1 MLRHALPVQIPEP
14 LTETQPAGDH
24 RQAPSRKATP
34 PLPDRPSSLALPVR
48 RWHPRQTSWRPC
60 RRLPLWL
67 ILLVVLTWPGVTPA
81 PAQDEPPELPPP
93 LQILVIGNL
102 QGATVGFGRPER
114 VAPAGLAPFDRPR
127 PAGMPEDPSQAHDPG
142 DPVPAIAWQT
152 PEFIE
157 TWRREPPWATLVIAV
172 GNDHSLYAPTTFLA
186 PGTLEESL
194 IEACRPDVRTLGPL
208 DLIPYRRGGRLPP
221 AVQQR
226 VWSNP
231 RGVNEAP
238 TPFPALQR
246 IEAAGRRIAVLC
258 LISETRLDDLPTR
271 DWGIE
276 GAENPARCL
285 RRLRPALTDIDL
297 GLVVCHLTGTDLR
310 EVLAEADPRLRFL
323 VVEPEPDDLDPPRPR
338 DTRLPGAPYV
348 THHEHPAERPG
359 RRGPHGQAPVALP
372 LPESVTL
379 PRPTPLPSDRR
390 PPVSALP
397 RGLPSPASQPH
408 PDGHSAP
415 RTTLAPQLGST
426 PNTTG
431 SVCFIPRYGTTV
443 IAYRCE
449 RREGAPDWERWHRFS
464 LDLARLGTAGA
475 ARADPGLAAFTKDW
489 RTPRFYL
496 NLKELPTGALYRLS
510 PDFHADLVRQSGR
523 ADLAMV
529 ALTDEPPTDRR
540 GLTPAFLF
548 SRFANRWLRQYELS
562 GTALQTLFFA
572 LGRGTFPLRIGLA
585 GASCTFLGGV
595 PYQWTVQGNPVVD
608 GKRYRVMLDASLY
621 HDPRLAPALT
631 GGRPAGRRG
640 LTLWD
645 AWLELLPQTAH
656 GAPIAEG
663 DRR

>member
-1 MLRHALPVQIPEP
+1 MLGHALPIQILEP
-14 LTETQPAGDH
+14 LTAAKPAANDRH
-24 RQAPSRKATP
+24 ASPRKVIP
-34 PLPDRPSSLALPVR
+34 PLPDGNSPPALPIR
-48 RWHPRQTSWRPC
+48 HWALHLTSWGPC
-60 RRLPLWL
+60 HRLSLCL
-67 ILLVVLTWPGVTPA
+67 ILLMALVWAGVTPA
-81 PAQDEPPELPPP
+81 PAQDEPPEVPPP

-114 VAPAGLAPFDRPR
+114 VAPAGLAPFVRPR
-127 PAGMPEDPSQAHDPG
+127 PAGQPEDPPETHDPG

-157 TWRREPPWATLVIAV
+157 RWRREPPWATLVIAV
-172 GNDHSLYAPTTFLA
+172 GNDHSLHAPTTFLA

-208 DLIPYRRGGRLPP
+208 DLIPYRRGGRLPQ

-238 TPFPALQR
+238 PHFPALQR
-246 IEAAGRRIAVLC
+246 IEVAGRQIAVLC

-285 RRLRPALTDIDL
+285 RRLRSALSDIDL
-297 GLVVCHLTGTDLR
+297 GLVVCHLTSTDLR

-323 VVEPEPDDLDPPRPR
+323 VVEPEPDDPDPPRPQ
-338 DTRLPGAPYV
+338 DIKLQGNPSVTR
-348 THHEHPAERPG
+348 HEPPSERPG
-359 RRGPHGQAPVALP
+359 RRGPSGQPPVALP
-372 LPESVTL
+372 LPRSATF
-379 PRPTPLPSDRR
+379 PRHTPLPSDRR
-390 PPVSALP
+390 PPVS
-397 RGLPSPASQPH
+397 GLSRRFRPSTRQSH
-408 PDGHSAP
+408 PDDLSAP
-415 RTTLAPQLGST
+415 GTTLAPQLGST
-426 PNTTG
+426 PDTTG
-431 SVCFIPRYGTTV
+431 SVCFIPRYGTTL
-443 IAYRCE
+443 IAYRRE

-464 LDLARLGTAGA
+464 LDLARLDTAGA
-475 ARADPGLAAFTKDW
+475 ARAATGLAAFTKDW

-496 NLKELPTGALYRLS
+496 NLNELPAGTLYRLS

-562 GTALQTLFFA
+562 GTALETLFFA

-595 PYQWTVQGNPVVD
+595 PGQCSVQGNPVVD

-621 HDPRLAPALT
+621 RDPRLAPALT
-631 GGRPAGRRG
+631 GSRPAGRRG

-645 AWLELLPQTAH
+645 AWLDLLPQTAH